1 MEIFLPLVYTLFGLF
16 LLKRFDWFRPEGIPL
31 SWAAGAFLLRI
42 LGGLSIWAVYTYH
55 YSYRETSD
63 AFRYFDD
70 AMLIYGTLQDEPGL
84 YFRFLFGIN
93 LDDPALE
100 PLFEKFRGWHSS
112 YTYGIANDN
121 PTVIRANAIVALFSM
136 GYYHV
141 HTVFMAFFSLIGLTG
156 IYRFLAPL
164 VSSYKKWLYA
174 AIMLMPTIWFWGSGV
189 LKEPLLILFTGLLL
203 SSLPGLRLF
212 SFRSILVMLLSAAG
226 LFFMKPYTILAMIP
240 GLITYLV
247 LLFSG
252 NGRSWLKAALVH
264 VLFLLA
270 ALNSSWFFRGGDF
283 LHIMNR
289 KRTDFYNVAEAYN
302 AGSTIDI
309 PESNTFP
316 ELIKNAPGAMFRA
329 YLRPHL
335 LEVKSVFYLGNALE
349 NLLTA
354 FLLAGTVLALF
365 CFREVRLRPEFL
377 LALSFIL
384 ILGVLIG
391 SVVPVLGAVVRY
403 KLPALPFIAACGI
416 AGWSAFCAS
425 LRSGQKPF
433 SLFRRR

>member
-16 LLKRFDWFRPEGIPL
+16 LLKRFEWFRPQGIPL
-31 SWAAGAFLLRI
+31 SWAGGAFLLRI

-84 YFRFLFGIN
+84 YFRFLFGIH
-93 LDDPALE
+93 LDDPALQ

-121 PTVIRANAIVALFSM
+121 PTVIRANALVALFSL
-136 GYYHV
+136 GHYHV

-156 IYRFLAPL
+156 MYRFLAPM
-164 VSSYKKWLYA
+164 VGKHTKWLYA
-174 AIMLMPTIWFWGSGV
+174 GVMLMPTIWFWGSGV

-203 SSLPGLRLF
+203 SSLPALKVF
-212 SFRSILVMLLSAAG
+212 SARSAAVLLLSGAG

-240 GLITYLV
+240 GLVTYIA
-247 LLFSG
+247 LLFTSSK
-252 NGRSWLKAALVH
+252 RSWLTAGVVH
-264 VLFLLA
+264 MVFLLL
-270 ALNSSWFFRGGDF
+270 ALNSSWFFGGGDF

-289 KRTDFYNVAEAYN
+289 KRVDFYNVAEAYN

-309 PESNTFP
+309 PAPETFP
-316 ELIKNAPGAMFRA
+316 ELIQHAPGAMFRA

-349 NLLTA
+349 NALSA
-354 FLLAGTVLALF
+354 FLLAGVLLALF
-365 CFREVRLRPEFL
+365 CFAGRPSPEFL
-377 LALSFIL
+377 LSLSFIL

-403 KLPALPFIAACGI
+403 KLPALPFMVACGI
-416 AGWSAFCAS
+416 AGWSAFS
-425 LRSGQKPF
+425 SRWHSGQKPLAF
-433 SLFRRR
+433 FRRR